1 MSAPPALQA
10 LVTVKWGDS
19 VVATRHLVEGAS
31 AIVGA
36 DPDTMIP
43 LPCEALGVPA
53 VTVATVRSGAPIAFI
68 PRGSLAFR
76 ERANDLPAPHSGP
89 TEVTLRAGDSLAFSI
104 GRFQITIAAE
114 ERASAPWG
122 AVAPL
127 RTSLSPVR
135 YVAIAALAHAFLIG
149 LSAQA
154 ASAHAF
160 EPEEPAVDAMKA
172 YLAAAE
178 ERSKT
183 PDHMETT
190 MGDAALG
197 KDINGEDGNGKDGGG
212 ARAAGTEGSMGSA
225 ASRSRS
231 KARYAVTGKDEGAES
246 VAATRE
252 EAIQDVLW
260 FGMPSLVRQ
269 YTQAPIEAF
278 GGGAASVDPF
288 AAHGAMWA
296 TDVGETFGA
305 GGLGLEGVGEGGGGR
320 ALGSIGVGEI
330 GTLGHTFGKPGLGT
344 GGAGAL
350 AMGISGIGWGGSYS
364 CGGPTG
370 IGTIGTIGTLG
381 RIGHVVERGPVWHVE
396 RPEKAKEEGEAR
408 LPAETIRRI
417 VRQSS
422 GRFRACYQTALLAN
436 PSLSG
441 GVTTRFFIGAG
452 GAVQSAQNVSAD
464 LPDKSVVACVT
475 GVFGSL
481 VFPEPPDGRAV
492 TVTYPLSFSP
502 SN

>member
-19 VVATRHLVEGAS
+19 VVATRHLAEGAS

-53 VTVATVRSGAPIAFI
+53 VTVAVVREGAPIAFI
-68 PRGSLAFR
+68 PKGSLAFR
-76 ERANDLPAPHSGP
+76 ERANDLPAPLAGP
-89 TEVTLRAGDSLAFSI
+89 TEVTLGAGDSLAFSI

-114 ERASAPWG
+114 ARAKAPWG
-122 AVAPL
+122 ALAPL

-149 LSAQA
+149 LSAG
-154 ASAHAF
+154 ASQAHAF

-190 MGDAALG
+190 FGDAALG

-212 ARAAGTEGSMGSA
+212 ARAAGTEGSMGST

-231 KARYAVTGKDEGAES
+231 RARYAVTGRDDGAES
-246 VAATRE
+246 IAASRE
-252 EAIQDVLW
+252 EALQRAAE
-260 FGMPSLVRQ
+260 FGITSLLREQ
-269 YTQAPIEAF
+269 TQAPIDTF
-278 GGGAASVDPF
+278 GQGAASVDPF
-288 AAHGAMWA
+288 AASGAMWA

-305 GGLGLEGVGEGGGGR
+305 GGLGLQGVGEGGGGR
-320 ALGSIGVGEI
+320 GVGSIGMGEI
-330 GTLGHTFGKPGLGT
+330 GTLGHTFGKRGLGT
-344 GGAGAL
+344 GGAGAM
-350 AMGISGIGWGGSYS
+350 AMGVGSIGWGGSYS
-364 CGGPTG
+364 CGDPTG
-370 IGTIGTIGTLG
+370 LVGSFGTIG
-381 RIGHVVERGPVWHVE
+381 RIGRVAEHGPVWHVE
-396 RPEKAKEEGEAR
+396 RPEKVKEEGESR

-417 VRQSS
+417 VRQSG

-464 LPDKSVVACVT
+464 LPDKSVVSCVT
-475 GVFGSL
+475 RVFGSL
-481 VFPEPPDGRAV
+481 VFPDPPDGRPV

-502 SN
+502 EN